1 MSSLLDFYGWGCR
14 VLKLLELAK
23 IERLAAQAIASRLL
37 PGTEAANKRPRGGR
51 RRAVKIDANSAL
63 GAHSDVQTIHGV
75 LLGSSGGNLQQ
86 ELIFGLKSR

>member
-37 PGTEAANKRPRGGR
+37 PGTEAANKRPRG